1 MLFRD
6 GIHKHNYYV
15 YLQADR
21 VREDDFERKA
31 LFYLLALTEE
41 TRKNIHQLYDFE
53 NHYINFEGMQ
63 QSWQTSGS
71 KIICKLAFNL
81 YNSYRGEGDD
91 PCCCITPADLFYN
104 DELRLY
110 MIEALKLRY
119 NDIK

>member
-53 NHYINFEGMQ
+53 SHYIDFNGMQ
-63 QSWQTSGS
+63 QPWQTAGTM
-71 KIICKLAFNL
+71 IICKLAFNL
-81 YNSYRGEGDD
+81 YNIYRGEGDD
-91 PCCCITPADLFYN
+91 SCYYITPTDLFYN
-104 DELRLY
+104 DELRPY

>member
-21 VREDDFERKA
+21 VSENDLERKA

-81 YNSYRGEGDD
+81 YNNYRGEGDD
-91 PCCCITPADLFYN
+91 SCYYITPTDLFYN
-104 DELRLY
+104 DELRPY

>member
-53 NHYINFEGMQ
+53 SHYIDFKGMQ
-63 QSWQTSGS
+63 QPWQTSGTM
-71 KIICKLAFNL
+71 IICKLAFNL
-81 YNSYRGEGDD
+81 YNNYRGEGDD
-91 PCCCITPADLFYN
+91 SCYYITQTDLFYN
-104 DELRLY
+104 DELRPY

>member
-53 NHYINFEGMQ
+53 NHFIDFKGMQ

-91 PCCCITPADLFYN
+91 PYCCITPADLFYN

>member
-53 NHYINFEGMQ
+53 SHYIDFKGMQ
-63 QSWQTSGS
+63 QPWQTSGTM
-71 KIICKLAFNL
+71 IICKLAFNL
-81 YNSYRGEGDD
+81 YNNYRGEGYDS
-91 PCCCITPADLFYN
+91 CYYITPTDLFYN
-104 DELRLY
+104 DELRPY